1 MMTTV
6 QTVLSYL
13 RENQR
18 RGYEIVVT
26 VWIRL
31 IHCLKVA
38 SELIVC
44 VYCTRP
50 ALTIDMLCVCYM
62 LQVN

>member
-31 IHCLKVA
+31 IHCLKVS

-50 ALTIDMLCVCYM
+50 AL
-62 LQVN
+62 